1 MNNSLTIVRLMEEKL
16 AMFKELETEEL
27 FNQELVKNEKDRDIE
42 IINLFKK
49 QVKRNIEDLK
59 ELNKALIPLDFDLA
73 VIMSERLVD
82 TVRKCNK
89 LTEEVYLKTIR
100 ADYDNLIKKVENDL
114 IDLQTRKG
122 NTATVQQL
130 MSIFGDLKKL
140 HIKNKGH

>member
-49 QVKRNIEDLK
+49 QVKRNIEDFK

-89 LTEEVYLKTIR
+89 LTEEVYLKTTR
-100 ADYDNLIKKVENDL
+100 AYADNLIKKVENNL

-130 MSIFGDLKKL
+130 MSIFGDIKKL